1 MTINTA
7 CGHLI
12 DAFYE
17 KKDYIE
23 REYYIKRTMC
33 WWKYDTMFNSMVEL
47 VEKQCSSKETI
58 DMTTSWK
65 SCVEEL
71 EVGAKQSNEDVGE
84 QEENVNLLI
93 KTVKNRIEALNIIRN
108 NKKPQYEEVAKN
120 IEKQSHNKEQDMK
133 DDKNHL
139 MKNYKM
145 TLMNKRTLQ
154 LMRRKMQCT
163 VNCNQMRRWNY

>member
-1 MTINTA
+1 M
-7 CGHLI
+7 
-12 DAFYE
+12 
-17 KKDYIE
+17 
-23 REYYIKRTMC
+23 
-33 WWKYDTMFNSMVEL
+33 
-47 VEKQCSSKETI
+47 
-58 DMTTSWK
+58 
-65 SCVEEL
+65 
-71 EVGAKQSNEDVGE
+71 GAKQSNEDVGE

-163 VNCNQMRRWNY
+163 VNCNQMRR